1 MLLTIKLLNP
11 TNMKHSFRVNF
22 TLLLIL
28 ILTAKLSINAQD
40 ISIKIGFRDSLSSK
54 ILNENRTILIH
65 LPDEYNEKQSYPVL
79 YRLDGNP
86 ELLMET
92 ISTTNRLIYG
102 DELIPEMIIVA
113 IENVNR
119 PRDMWPTNTMY
130 YPETETAG
138 AKVFLD
144 FIEKE
149 LIPHV

>member
-40 ISIKIGFRDSLSSK
+40 ISIKIGFRDSLFSK
-54 ILNENRTILIH
+54 ILYEIRTILIH

-130 YPETETAG
+130 YPETETA
-138 AKVFLD
+138 
-144 FIEKE
+144 
-149 LIPHV
+149 